1 MGQFEDMGTF
11 VRIIEAGSISRAAEQ
26 LGVAKSAVSRRLVDL
41 EGRLGVQLLNRT
53 TRKSS
58 LTEVGQSYY
67 QHALQILDDVNELNA
82 TTSNS
87 KAALEGGLKIAVPL
101 SFGLLHLTP
110 VINAFTKEHPN
121 LTIHLDFADRQTDL
135 IEEGFDLAIRIAEL
149 KDSNHMARKLTPIR
163 RVLCAS
169 PDYLERAGH
178 PQTPEALKSHD
189 ILHYDNAPRSSW
201 TFIDSNAQKT
211 RVNLPTKISANNG
224 DYLCEAAVA
233 GFGLVVLP
241 TFVAWRE
248 IEKGR
253 LVHVMTE
260 FGLPMLNAYAVYPQ
274 TRHLSR
280 RVRAFIDFLIDR
292 FSGEPCWDKCLKAS
306 YNKKKS

>member
-1 MGQFEDMGTF
+1 MGQFEDMSAF
-11 VRIIEAGSISRAAEQ
+11 VRIVEAGSISRAADQ

-58 LTEVGQSYY
+58 LTEVGESYY
-67 QHALQILDDVNELNA
+67 QHALKILDDVQELNA
-82 TTSNS
+82 TTSDN
-87 KAALEGGLKIAVPL
+87 KAALVGGLKIAVPL

-110 VINAFTKEHPN
+110 IINAFTKDHPGI
-121 LTIHLDFADRQTDL
+121 TIHLDFSDRQIDL
-135 IEEGFDLAIRIAEL
+135 VEEGFDLAIRIAEL
-149 KDSNHMARKLTPIR
+149 KDSNHTARKLTPIQMI
-163 RVLCAS
+163 LCAS
-169 PDYLERAGH
+169 PDYLERSGR
-178 PQTPEALKSHD
+178 PQTPDDLKSHS
-189 ILHYDNAPRSSW
+189 ILRYDNAPTSSW
-201 TFIDSNAQKT
+201 TFIGPNGQET
-211 RVNLPTKISANNG
+211 RVNLPAKMSANNG

-253 LVHVMTE
+253 LIHVMTD
-260 FGLPMLNAYAVYPQ
+260 FSLPMLNAYAVYPQ

-292 FSGEPCWDKCLKAS
+292 FSGEPYWDKCLG
-306 YNKKKS
+306 NIGCDKKG